1 MPATRTPARRRTVAV
16 SLLAAGLALLPACGD
31 DEDDAGSDATTT
43 TEEAGSSTTDG
54 ATDDTADAEEPA
66 GDEPGV
72 LEVELVDYAFE
83 GLPESVPA
91 GTRLTITNSSE
102 AELHE
107 LIAIRIPDEETRPV
121 EELVALP
128 DEELGAIF
136 GEGPPDTVLLAPPGG
151 EQVDAVGDGTLT
163 EPGRYVLACFMPTG
177 VDPDAYLNAPP
188 SEEGPPE
195 VPGADGPPHIAHG
208 MWAELVVE

>member
-1 MPATRTPARRRTVAV
+1 MPATRTPALRRTITV

-31 DEDDAGSDATTT
+31 DEDDGASDTTT
-43 TEEAGSSTTDG
+43 TEEATSSTTEAPDP
-54 ATDDTADAEEPA
+54 EEPA
-66 GDEPGV
+66 TDEPGV

-91 GTRLTITNSSE
+91 GTRLTVTNSSE

-121 EELVALP
+121 EELVELP

-136 GEGPPDTVLLAPPGG
+136 GEGPPDTVLLAAPGG
-151 EQVDAVGDGTLT
+151 EQVDAVGDGTLS
-163 EPGRYVLACFMPTG
+163 EPGRYVLACFIPTG

-188 SEEGPPE
+188 SEEGPPQ